1 VRDIKESDWRLL
13 RKLQPVALERFCQR
27 VLSEVQSACSAPA
40 QTNHQRYL
48 RVFAT
53 VQDRNE
59 EMARAFDDTRRS
71 NAFTR
76 LAVMRSSD
84 LISAE
89 EFSGFSEETR
99 SLVEVLLGNGAA
111 QQGARSPWCHRPSKR
126 RWSGEVT
133 PWSK

>member
-1 VRDIKESDWRLL
+1 MRDIKESDWRLL

-111 QQGARSPWCHRPSKR
+111 QQGAAADARDQ
-126 RWSGEVT
+126 
-133 PWSK
+133 